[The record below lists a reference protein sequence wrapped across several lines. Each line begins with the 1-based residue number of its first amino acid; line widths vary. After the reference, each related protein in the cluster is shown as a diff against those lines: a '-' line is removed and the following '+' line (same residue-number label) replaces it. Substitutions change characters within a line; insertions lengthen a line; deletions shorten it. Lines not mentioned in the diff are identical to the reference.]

1 MFAYGS
7 PCWLPISVGQSVRI
21 ELTQTQVQGIAF
33 ACYRLFVRAGGVRFV
48 VFDLEAGF
56 AFFFAAALRV
66 AQALF
71 AAALLCFAFSIVV
84 PF

>member
-1 MFAYGS
+1 MFY
-7 PCWLPISVGQSVRI
+7 LP
-21 ELTQTQVQGIAF
+21 
-33 ACYRLFVRAGGVRFV
+33 RLFVRRGGVEVFFV
-48 VFDLEAGF
+48 VLDLEAGF